1 MIHTV
6 NHNVTGDN
14 GTQRNII
21 IEPVLHQ
28 TANHELNTTGL
39 YKLYKGGND
48 GEAILFEIQE
58 IAPEIGESKP
68 QLDDKKNPDY
78 LGQIQ
83 FEGNSTSVWHYSE
96 GILSKYEQE
105 QIVEFIQN
113 TNS

>member
-6 NHNVTGDN
+6 NNVTGDN

-28 TANHELNTTGL
+28 SANHELNSTGL
-39 YKLYKGGND
+39 YKLYKGGAD
-48 GEAILFEIQE
+48 GEAILFEVQE

-68 QLDDKKNPDY
+68 LLDDKKNPDY

-83 FEGNSTSVWHYSE
+83 FEGDVTSKWHYSE
-96 GILSKYEQE
+96 GTLSDYEQ
-105 QIVEFIQN
+105 QQVVDFIQN
-113 TNS
+113 TN

>member
-28 TANHELNTTGL
+28 STNHELNATGL
-39 YKLYKGGND
+39 YKLYKGGAD
-48 GEAILFEIQE
+48 GEATLFEIQE

-68 QLDDKKNPDY
+68 LLDDNKNPDY
-78 LGQIQ
+78 LGQIR
-83 FEGNSTSVWHYSE
+83 FEGDVTSKWHYSE
-96 GILSKYEQE
+96 GTLSNNEQ
-105 QIVEFIQN
+105 QQVVEFIQN
-113 TNS
+113 TN

>member
-14 GTQRNII
+14 GAQRNII

-28 TANHELNTTGL
+28 STNHELNATGL
-39 YKLYKGGND
+39 YKLYKGGTD

-68 QLDDKKNPDY
+68 LLDDNKNPDY
-78 LGQIQ
+78 LGQIR
-83 FEGNSTSVWHYSE
+83 FDGSIASKWHYSE
-96 GILSKYEQE
+96 GPLSHYEQ
-105 QIVEFIQN
+105 QQVVEFIQN